1 MSTPNI
7 DLSQMR
13 WEDASIDDQRPRS
26 RLLASVQFNGV
37 LHHLEAI
44 EVEWDEQ
51 TSTQSAAC
59 SLCEPILSAYGE
71 AAGGDGPFS
80 TVTLEERTYALFV
93 TPYCQ

>member
-7 DLSQMR
+7 DLFQLH
-13 WEDASIDDQRPRS
+13 WEDASIDDEKPGS
-26 RLLASVQFNGV
+26 RLLAAVQFNGI

-44 EVEWDEQ
+44 EVKWDER

-59 SLCEPILSAYGE
+59 SLCEPILGAYGE

-80 TVTLEERTYALFV
+80 TVTIEARTYTIFM

>member
-1 MSTPNI
+1 MSTPNV
-7 DLSQMR
+7 DLSQVR
-13 WEDASIDDQRPRS
+13 WEDASIDDERPGS
-26 RLLASVQFNGV
+26 RLLAAVQFNGI

-44 EVEWDEQ
+44 EVEWDER

-59 SLCEPILSAYGE
+59 SLCEAILSTYGE

-80 TVTLEERTYALFV
+80 TVNIDARTYAIFV

>member
-13 WEDASIDDQRPRS
+13 WQDASIDNERPRS
-26 RLLASVQFNGV
+26 RLLAAVQFNGI

-44 EVEWDEQ
+44 EVKWDER

-59 SLCEPILSAYGE
+59 SVCEPTLSAYGE
-71 AAGGDGPFS
+71 AAGGDGPFR
-80 TVTLEERTYALFV
+80 TVTIEARPYAIFV
-93 TPYCQ
+93 TPYCR

>member
-7 DLSQMR
+7 DLSQMH
-13 WEDASIDDQRPRS
+13 WEDASIDDARPGT
-26 RLLASVQFNGV
+26 RLLAAVQFNGI

-44 EVEWDEQ
+44 EVKWDER

-59 SLCEPILSAYGE
+59 SLCEAILSAYGE

-80 TVTLEERTYALFV
+80 TVMIEARTYVLFV